1 MTVWLP
7 GTPRGDDSRETGA
20 ASGGGAATPGG
31 NGAATLDDAL
41 GGGGEEDSGILTIR
55 SCIRPVSRG
64 DSQAVIN
71 RPTASSHG
79 ATVQKDRKEKN
90 PFIG

>member
-1 MTVWLP
+1 MTGWLP
-7 GTPRGDDSRETGA
+7 GTPRVDDSREAGA
-20 ASGGGAATPGG
+20 AAGGGASGGAATPGG
-31 NGAATLDDAL
+31 AL

>member
-1 MTVWLP
+1 MLTGWLP
-7 GTPRGDDSRETGA
+7 GTPRGDDSREAGA
-20 ASGGGAATPGG
+20 AVGGDASGGAATPGG
-31 NGAATLDDAL
+31 AL

-55 SCIRPVSRG
+55 SFIRPVSRG

-79 ATVQKDRKEKN
+79 ATVQKDRKEKS